1 MIGADKRIVQRLASV
16 GYRLSKGWLCLVQ
29 GREPPNGAEDGGV
42 TMRHSAKSDED
53 GRAHMPGPYFDPLAH
68 QKIHVLVVDDEKMI
82 RSLLKMSLQRMGY
95 EVTSADD
102 GEEALRLFQEHHF
115 DLVLLDILMPGI
127 DGFTVCSELRH
138 LSDVPIVMLTALN
151 RPDDIVRGLELGADN
166 YITKPFTFKEVEARI
181 RAILR
186 RAAHRLEP
194 DEMQVLEHGDV
205 RLDSGLRAAT
215 VAGELVELTRTEYQL
230 LHQLMV
236 NVDRPVSK
244 EDLLERVWGYEA
256 SDTNSNIVELAIRRL
271 RKKVE
276 EDPSNPDRLITVRGV
291 GYKFTP
297 KGVAATRKPGP
308 SPAAMHRRPALSHRA
323 PVVGVPYWG
332 EPDEEK
338 PA

>member
-1 MIGADKRIVQRLASV
+1 
-16 GYRLSKGWLCLVQ
+16 
-29 GREPPNGAEDGGV
+29 
-42 TMRHSAKSDED
+42 MRRNDDDED
-53 GRAHMPGPYFDPLAH
+53 GRNGLPGPYFDPLAR
-68 QKIHVLVVDDEKMI
+68 QKIHVLIVDDEKMI

-95 EVTSADD
+95 EVTSAED
-102 GEEALRLFQEHHF
+102 GEEALYLFPQDQF

-127 DGFTVCSELRH
+127 DGFTVCSELRRI
-138 LSDVPIVMLTALN
+138 SDVPIVMLTALN

-186 RAAHRLEP
+186 RASHRLEP
-194 DEMQVLEHGDV
+194 DEAQILEYGDI

-215 VAGELVELTRTEYQL
+215 VAGSLVELTRTEYQL
-230 LHQLMV
+230 LHHLMS

-244 EDLLERVWGYEA
+244 EVLLERVWGYES

-276 EDPSNPDRLITVRGV
+276 EDPSRPDRLITVRGV

-297 KGVAATRKPGP
+297 KGTIATRKALPP
-308 SPAAMHRRPALSHRA
+308 PPAKHRHAIMNHRA
-323 PVVGVPYWG
+323 SPVGVSYLSDYEGNSPS
-332 EPDEEK
+332 
-338 PA
+338 

>member
-1 MIGADKRIVQRLASV
+1 MRR
-16 GYRLSKGWLCLVQ
+16 
-29 GREPPNGAEDGGV
+29 NGDGEGG
-42 TMRHSAKSDED
+42 SFGS
-53 GRAHMPGPYFDPLAH
+53 YFDPLAY
-68 QKIHVLVVDDEKMI
+68 QKVHVLVVDDEKMI

-95 EVTSADD
+95 EVTSAED
-102 GEEALRLFQEHHF
+102 GEEALYLFPQEQF

-127 DGFTVCSELRH
+127 DGFTVCSELRRI
-138 LSDVPIVMLTALN
+138 SDVPIVMLTALN

-186 RAAHRLEP
+186 RASHRLEP
-194 DEMQVLEHGDV
+194 DEAQILEHGDV

-215 VAGELVELTRTEYQL
+215 VAGSLVELTRTEYQL
-230 LHQLMV
+230 LHHLMS

-244 EDLLERVWGYEA
+244 EDLLERVWGYES

-276 EDPSNPDRLITVRGV
+276 EDPSQPDRLITVRGV

-297 KGVAATRKPGP
+297 KGANATRKALFPP
-308 SPAAMHRRPALSHRA
+308 SARHRHAVLNHHA
-323 PVVGVPYWG
+323 PLVGVPYLSDYEG
-332 EPDEEK
+332 NS
-338 PA
+338 AS

>member
-1 MIGADKRIVQRLASV
+1 MTRSTDSDQEVRSRLFES
-16 GYRLSKGWLCLVQ
+16 C
-29 GREPPNGAEDGGV
+29 
-42 TMRHSAKSDED
+42 
-53 GRAHMPGPYFDPLAH
+53 FDPLAST
-68 QKIHVLVVDDEKMI
+68 KVHVLIVDDEKMI

-95 EVTSADD
+95 EVTTADN
-102 GEEALRLFQEHHF
+102 GEEALRLFEEQSF

-127 DGFTVCSELRH
+127 DGFSVCTELRRI
-138 LSDVPIVMLTALN
+138 SDVPIVMLTALN

-186 RAAHRLEP
+186 RAIQRTEP
-194 DEMQVLEHGDV
+194 EDVQVLEYGDV

-215 VAGELVELTRTEYQL
+215 VAGTLVELTRTEYQL
-230 LHQLMV
+230 LHHLML

-276 EDPSNPDRLITVRGV
+276 EDASHPDRLITVRGV

-297 KGVAATRKPGP
+297 KGMSTTHRSP
-308 SPAAMHRRPALSHRA
+308 SPAPAKHRRSTLNRRPPLVGLPHRNEHD
-323 PVVGVPYWG
+323 GG
-332 EPDEEK
+332 TTT
-338 PA
+338 

>member
-1 MIGADKRIVQRLASV
+1 
-16 GYRLSKGWLCLVQ
+16 
-29 GREPPNGAEDGGV
+29 
-42 TMRHSAKSDED
+42 MRHSSKSDGD
-53 GRAHMPGPYFDPLAH
+53 GRSYLPSPYFDPLA
-68 QKIHVLVVDDEKMI
+68 QLKIHVLVVDDEKMI

-95 EVTSADD
+95 EVTTADD
-102 GEEALRLFQEHHF
+102 GEEALRLFSEGRY

-127 DGFTVCSELRH
+127 DGFTVCSELRR

-194 DEMQVLEHGDV
+194 DEIQVLEHGDV

-215 VAGELVELTRTEYQL
+215 VAGNLIELTRTEYQL
-230 LHQLMV
+230 LHHLML
-236 NVDRPVSK
+236 NADRPVSK

-291 GYKFTP
+291 GYKFAP
-297 KGVAATRKPGP
+297 KGAVATRKLALP
-308 SPAAMHRRPALSHRA
+308 PATMHRRPALGHRTPVAGFA
-323 PVVGVPYWG
+323 PIGHA
-332 EPDEEK
+332 DEEN